1 MTISLWTE
9 NERIC
14 ATVNKAW
21 GEKVATVEERLFIFT
36 DKITRQE
43 VRMTIPV
50 VTSKLICGKLPGRAE
65 PPFFA
70 GPTPSLGARR

>member
-43 VRMTIPV
+43 VRMAVPV
-50 VTSKLICGKLPGRAE
+50 VVSKLIGGKLPGRLD

-70 GPTPSLGARR
+70 GPAPSLGARR

>member
-50 VTSKLICGKLPGRAE
+50 VTSKLICGKLPGHAE

-70 GPTPSLGARR
+70 GPAPSLGARR

>member
-1 MTISLWTE
+1 MPMSLWTE

-50 VTSKLICGKLPGRAE
+50 VTSKLIGGKLPGRLD

-70 GPTPSLGARR
+70 GPAPSLGARR

>member
-50 VTSKLICGKLPGRAE
+50 VTSKLICGKLPGHAE

>member
-1 MTISLWTE
+1 MPMSLWTE

-21 GEKVATVEERLFIFT
+21 GEKVAAVEERFFIFT
-36 DKITRQE
+36 DRITRQE

-50 VTSKLICGKLPGRAE
+50 VVSKLIGGKLPGSDE

-70 GPTPSLGARR
+70 GPAPSLGARR